1 MGLLD
6 DLAGGALGKL
16 MGGGNSGKLVQV
28 AMSMLGGAGGLGG
41 LSGLLSKF
49 QGAGLKDQADSWV
62 SKGDNQEITADN
74 VTQAL
79 GHEEVAR
86 VAEEAG
92 VSQEEAAGG
101 LAQLLPQLID
111 KVTPDG
117 DVPDE
122 GGLMDKLGSLGKLL
136 G

>member
-49 QGAGLKDQADSWV
+49 QGAGLTDQADSWV